1 MADQSE
7 LDQLATAEL
16 QRLQRQHRGLQLD
29 LRGLLEEK
37 AKRLKKQNHMI
48 NVLQVEHQKLK
59 EEIKTLEGGT
69 HARKNTNRERHL
81 GTLQEQQAD
90 LQKVLQNE
98 RTNLW
103 ELEGHIRKMEKEI
116 DALRR
121 NEVPDNCY
129 KDSIC
134 KVQKS
139 VVKLENRL
147 DVVNKKCSDV
157 LTENSKMRDAINHML
172 QDRANFNDMWQSMV
186 TQFNEGKKFIMDL
199 IDQSTL
205 AFDQREELCNKLTV
219 LKDRNEND
227 KVMHIQEM
235 REMQRR
241 LEHDAKLQKFFD
253 IKGQKRLNPELE
265 QRELDKKQSQKE
277 TYEKQLLEYKEIIE
291 KIKLLYGEED
301 ADRLVAQFKRQEDEN
316 FALFNYVNE
325 LSHEVEVLND
335 STQELQDEIERQKSE
350 QTEKELKLKTEAL
363 DYLNAEK
370 ERIEQLAE
378 ETREKKRTLSIR
390 LEQLLKGIEDIFR
403 QLACDDAPI
412 LNVLSTKTFLT
423 VHNVKLF
430 IGVIERRVNLIISAI
445 NIEDNSN
452 KILARKDRVPKFNIR
467 ESAKTKN

>member
-16 QRLQRQHRGLQLD
+16 LRLQRQHRSLQLD

-37 AKRLKKQNHMI
+37 AKRLKKQNNMI

-69 HARKNTNRERHL
+69 HARKNTNKERHL
-81 GTLQEQQAD
+81 GALQRQQTD
-90 LQKVLQNE
+90 LQRVLQNE

-116 DALRR
+116 DGLRR
-121 NEVPDNCY
+121 NEVPDSCY
-129 KDSIC
+129 KHTIC
-134 KVQKS
+134 TVQKS

-157 LTENSKMRDAINHML
+157 LTENSKMRDTINHML
-172 QDRANFNDMWQSMV
+172 QDRANFNDMWQAMV

-205 AFDQREELCNKLTV
+205 AFDQREELCNKLSV

-265 QRELDKKQSQKE
+265 QRELDKKQNQKE
-277 TYEKQLLEYKEIIE
+277 NYERQLFEYKEIIE
-291 KIKLLYGEED
+291 KIKQLYGEED
-301 ADRLVAQFKRQEDEN
+301 PDRLVAQFKRQEDEN

-335 STQELQDEIERQKSE
+335 STQELTDEIERQKSE

-363 DYLNAEK
+363 DYLNAERG
-370 ERIEQLAE
+370 RIEQLAK
-378 ETREKKRTLSIR
+378 ETSEKKQTLSIR

-430 IGVIERRVNLIISAI
+430 IGVIERRVNLIISTI

-452 KILARKDRVPKFNIR
+452 KILAKKDRVPKFNIR